1 MTYKK
6 ADYKSHMG
14 SGADVPMFISS
25 GALDTRRQEEYFTA
39 DTLNQVKEGNYAEF
53 TQDRLW

>member
-1 MTYKK
+1 
-6 ADYKSHMG
+6 MG